1 MWGRYS
7 ILCLAIAAAL
17 PIAAVASG
25 PRIGEVKSVEGEA
38 AIERDGGEIPAEP
51 GADLFQA
58 DLVRTGPD
66 GSLGMTFTDNSRMSL
81 GPSSE
86 LALEKYLFSGGR
98 KAFDARLTRGSMTAA
113 SGQIAKEPMAMRIL
127 MPTGVLGVRGTE
139 IAVRVAE

>member
-1 MWGRYS
+1 MSGRVL
-7 ILCLAIAAAL
+7 ILCLGMATAMFFTAAN
-17 PIAAVASG
+17 SET
-25 PRIGEVKSVEGEA
+25 RIGEVKSAQGEA
-38 AIERDGGEIPAEP
+38 AIERDGAEIPAEP
-51 GADLFQA
+51 GVDLFQA
-58 DLVRTGPD
+58 DVVRTGPD

-86 LALEKYLFSGGR
+86 LALEKYLFSGRR